1 MLKIDWVNTWFT
13 NVDFSE
19 KIKKSISELSKKY
32 KQDKLGFV
40 DLSEGKSLKEIQK
53 FVEKNRYVF
62 ENVVVIWIWWSALWT
77 KAVLSAI
84 KWKYYNELSLKKR
97 LDFPKLYVLD
107 NVDPEEIKDLSEIIS
122 IKKTL
127 FIVISKSGSTIET
140 MSAYKF
146 FKQKAIEKEL
156 DLRKHF
162 VFIAWENSKFA
173 EEKQKKAFK
182 VFELQ
187 ENVWWRFSVLSVVW
201 LLPLALAWIDID
213 KLLVWAK
220 NYKKA
225 FFEDSL
231 ISNLALN
238 SALLQYDAYKNNSKN
253 ITVFFPYSSN
263 LKEFWAWYK
272 QLFNESLWKNWL
284 WPTLTVSVWST
295 DQHSDLQLYREWP
308 NDKFVIFLEIESF
321 SKNYKIDKESEMR
334 FGDLL
339 NIEKYWTAKSLTEKN
354 IKNYTIKID
363 RLDEKTLWELIF
375 FFEMQVAFLWEFF
388 EINAFDQ
395 PGVEFSKKITNEK
408 IKELFWK

>member
-156 DLRKHF
+156 DLKKHF

-253 ITVFFPYSSN
+253 ITVFFPSGVT
-263 LKEFWAWYK
+263 F
-272 QLFNESLWKNWL
+272 
-284 WPTLTVSVWST
+284 
-295 DQHSDLQLYREWP
+295 
-308 NDKFVIFLEIESF
+308 
-321 SKNYKIDKESEMR
+321 ID
-334 FGDLL
+334 
-339 NIEKYWTAKSLTEKN
+339 
-354 IKNYTIKID
+354 
-363 RLDEKTLWELIF
+363 
-375 FFEMQVAFLWEFF
+375 
-388 EINAFDQ
+388 
-395 PGVEFSKKITNEK
+395 
-408 IKELFWK
+408 

>member
-156 DLRKHF
+156 DL
-162 VFIAWENSKFA
+162 
-173 EEKQKKAFK
+173 
-182 VFELQ
+182 
-187 ENVWWRFSVLSVVW
+187 
-201 LLPLALAWIDID
+201 
-213 KLLVWAK
+213 
-220 NYKKA
+220 
-225 FFEDSL
+225 
-231 ISNLALN
+231 
-238 SALLQYDAYKNNSKN
+238 
-253 ITVFFPYSSN
+253 
-263 LKEFWAWYK
+263 
-272 QLFNESLWKNWL
+272 
-284 WPTLTVSVWST
+284 
-295 DQHSDLQLYREWP
+295 
-308 NDKFVIFLEIESF
+308 
-321 SKNYKIDKESEMR
+321 
-334 FGDLL
+334 
-339 NIEKYWTAKSLTEKN
+339 
-354 IKNYTIKID
+354 
-363 RLDEKTLWELIF
+363 
-375 FFEMQVAFLWEFF
+375 
-388 EINAFDQ
+388 
-395 PGVEFSKKITNEK
+395 
-408 IKELFWK
+408 

>member
-140 MSAYKF
+140 MSA
-146 FKQKAIEKEL
+146 
-156 DLRKHF
+156 
-162 VFIAWENSKFA
+162 
-173 EEKQKKAFK
+173 
-182 VFELQ
+182 
-187 ENVWWRFSVLSVVW
+187 
-201 LLPLALAWIDID
+201 
-213 KLLVWAK
+213 
-220 NYKKA
+220 
-225 FFEDSL
+225 
-231 ISNLALN
+231 
-238 SALLQYDAYKNNSKN
+238 
-253 ITVFFPYSSN
+253 
-263 LKEFWAWYK
+263 
-272 QLFNESLWKNWL
+272 
-284 WPTLTVSVWST
+284 
-295 DQHSDLQLYREWP
+295 
-308 NDKFVIFLEIESF
+308 
-321 SKNYKIDKESEMR
+321 
-334 FGDLL
+334 
-339 NIEKYWTAKSLTEKN
+339 
-354 IKNYTIKID
+354 
-363 RLDEKTLWELIF
+363 
-375 FFEMQVAFLWEFF
+375 
-388 EINAFDQ
+388 
-395 PGVEFSKKITNEK
+395 
-408 IKELFWK
+408 